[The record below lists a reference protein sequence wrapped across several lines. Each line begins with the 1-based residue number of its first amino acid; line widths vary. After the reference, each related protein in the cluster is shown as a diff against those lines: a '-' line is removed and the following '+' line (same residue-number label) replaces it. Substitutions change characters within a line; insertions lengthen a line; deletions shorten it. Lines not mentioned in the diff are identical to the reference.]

1 MRVFMNIFRS
11 FLRVSSRAFDAFE
24 SWWEGS
30 QARRFVAIVLV
41 GGFLVS
47 LGVIELNR
55 LGMLPASVAESMST
69 NHFKAIDVAF
79 TLFLVVE
86 LIGLVVGL
94 ATSVADT
101 AGKQF
106 EVFSLILIRRSFKE
120 LVKFEE
126 EPIRWGMEE
135 GLEAVQY
142 LVVDATAALLI
153 FLTLGLFYKLQQHQS
168 ITQTEGEQHFF
179 VAQKKLVANILLVI
193 LFGMSGYAAVLL
205 VTGNESIP
213 FFNAFYTI
221 LIFSDVLIVLISLR
235 YSATYLMV
243 FRNSGFAAATVMIR
257 LSLSGPRY
265 LGAALGVGAALFNL
279 GVAAAY
285 RYVSPSGQ
293 ASTRR
298 NLEQKDLD
306 QPPPGARPDEEDS
319 TEDIETAGPH
329 STVAK

>member
-1 MRVFMNIFRS
+1 MNLAYAV
-11 FLRVSSRAFDAFE
+11 LRVSSRVFDAFE
-24 SWWEGS
+24 AWWEGS
-30 QARRFVAIVLV
+30 EARRLVAIILV
-41 GGFLVS
+41 GGFLIS
-47 LGVIELNR
+47 LGAIELNR
-55 LGMLPASVAESMST
+55 LGWLPDSAGESVST

-106 EVFSLILIRRSFKE
+106 EVFSLILLRRSFKE

-126 EPIRWGMEE
+126 EPIRWSLETGW
-135 GLEAVQY
+135 EAVQF
-142 LVVDATAALLI
+142 LLVDAAAVLLI
-153 FLTLGLFYKLQQHQS
+153 FLTLGLFYKLHRHQP
-168 ITQTEGEQHFF
+168 ITQTEGEARSF
-179 VAQKKLVANILLVI
+179 VAQKKLVANVLLAILA
-193 LFGMSGYAAVLL
+193 GMSGYAVFQLASGAE
-205 VTGNESIP
+205 TIP

-235 YSATYLMV
+235 YSVTYHVV

-257 LSLSGPRY
+257 LALSGPRF

-285 RYVSPSGQ
+285 VYVAPAAQ
-293 ASTRR
+293 ASVQRILERR
-298 NLEQKDLD
+298 HLD
-306 QPPPGARPDEEDS
+306 QESSGAAPGEERSTNDVKTAPPTSSRG
-319 TEDIETAGPH
+319 
-329 STVAK
+329 V

>member
-1 MRVFMNIFRS
+1 MNLVRT
-11 FLRVSSRAFDAFE
+11 FLRASSRIFDAFE
-24 SWWEGS
+24 AWWEGEN
-30 QARRFVAIVLV
+30 ARRFTAAVLV
-41 GGFLVS
+41 AGFLVS
-47 LGVIELNR
+47 LVVIELSR
-55 LGMLPASVAESMST
+55 VGWLPRSFGSVTT

-86 LIGLVVGL
+86 LVGLIVGL

-106 EVFSLILIRRSFKE
+106 EVFSLILLRRSFKE

-126 EPIRWGMEE
+126 EPIQWTLEAGR
-135 GLEAVQY
+135 EAVQF

-153 FLTLGLFYKLQQHQS
+153 FLTLGLFYQLQHHQP
-168 ITQTEGEQHFF
+168 ITQTKGQARSF
-179 VAQKKLVANILLVI
+179 VAQKKLVANVLLAV
-193 LFGMSGYAAVLL
+193 LAGMSGYAVFQLASGAE
-205 VTGNESIP
+205 TIP

-235 YSATYLMV
+235 YSATYHVV

-257 LSLSGPRY
+257 LALSGPRY

-285 RYVSPSGQ
+285 AYVAPAAR
-293 ASTRR
+293 ASVQR
-298 NLEQKDLD
+298 NLERKEFDRAPQRAK
-306 QPPPGARPDEEDS
+306 PGEETSAEDS
-319 TEDIETAGPH
+319 ETANPH
-329 STVAK
+329 STPEV

>member
-1 MRVFMNIFRS
+1 MYPFS
-11 FLRVSSRAFDAFE
+11 SLLRLSSRVFDAFE
-24 SWWEGS
+24 AWWESS
-30 QARRFVAIVLV
+30 QARRLTAGVLV
-41 GGFLVS
+41 GGFLISLVVIQANRFGWLPPTLADSVS
-47 LGVIELNR
+47 
-55 LGMLPASVAESMST
+55 M

-106 EVFSLILIRRSFKE
+106 EVFSLILLRQSFKE

-126 EPIRWGMEE
+126 EPIQWTFEE
-135 GLEAVQY
+135 GREAVQY

-153 FLTLGLFYKLQQHQS
+153 FLVLGLFYRMQEHYP
-168 ITQTEGEQHFF
+168 ITQTEGEARSF
-179 VAQKKLVANILLVI
+179 VAQKKLVALL
-193 LFGMSGYAAVLL
+193 LL
-205 VTGNESIP
+205 VTLTGLVGYATFDLVLGAKTIP

-235 YSATYLMV
+235 YSSTYHVV

-257 LSLSGPRY
+257 LALSGPRY
-265 LGAALGVGAALFNL
+265 LGAALGVGAALFNV

-285 RYVSPSGQ
+285 RYAAPAAR
-293 ASTRR
+293 ASVKR
-298 NLEQKDLD
+298 NIQQKDLD
-306 QPPPGARPDEEDS
+306 REPPDLDDLETEGAGAGEAPDSVSSAD
-319 TEDIETAGPH
+319 P
-329 STVAK
+329 

>member
-1 MRVFMNIFRS
+1 MSVARPI
-11 FLRVSSRAFDAFE
+11 LRVSSRIFDGFE
-24 SWWEGS
+24 HWWEGP
-30 QARRFVAIVLV
+30 QARRLVAAVLV

-47 LGVIELNR
+47 LAGIELNR
-55 LGMLPASVAESMST
+55 LGWLPASVADSVST

-106 EVFSLILIRRSFKE
+106 EVFSLILLRRSFKE

-126 EPIRWGMEE
+126 EPIRWSVEE
-135 GLEAVQY
+135 GFDAVQF

-153 FLTLGLFYKLQQHQS
+153 FLTLGFFYKLQQHQS
-168 ITQTEGEQHFF
+168 ITQTQNEEYYF
-179 VAQKKLVANILLVI
+179 VGQKKLVSNILLLI
-193 LFGMSGYAAVLL
+193 LLGMGGYAVLGGVL
-205 VTGNESIP
+205 QGESIP

-221 LIFSDVLIVLISLR
+221 LIFSDVLVVLISLR
-235 YSATYLMV
+235 YSATYHVV

-257 LSLSGPRY
+257 LALSGPRY

-285 RYVSPSGQ
+285 SYVAPAAESSLQRRLDRKEADRDVANNGMEHDEK
-293 ASTRR
+293 AS
-298 NLEQKDLD
+298 D
-306 QPPPGARPDEEDS
+306 QSESEKRLSAQD
-319 TEDIETAGPH
+319 
-329 STVAK
+329 V

>member
-1 MRVFMNIFRS
+1 MNFARA
-11 FLRVSSRAFDAFE
+11 FLRVSSQIFDAFE
-24 SWWEGS
+24 AWWEGE
-30 QARRFVAIVLV
+30 QARRLTAALLV

-47 LGVIELNR
+47 LGVIELSR
-55 LGMLPASVAESMST
+55 MGWLPSSLAGRVST

-86 LIGLVVGL
+86 LIGLIVGL

-106 EVFSLILIRRSFKE
+106 EVFSLILLRRSFKE
-120 LVKFEE
+120 LVNFE
-126 EPIRWGMEE
+126 EPIQWTFEAGR
-135 GLEAVQY
+135 EAVQF

-153 FLTLGLFYKLQQHQS
+153 FLTLGLFYQLQHHQP
-168 ITQTEGEQHFF
+168 ITQTKGQAQSF
-179 VAQKKLVANILLVI
+179 VAQKKLVAN
-193 LFGMSGYAAVLL
+193 VLL
-205 VTGNESIP
+205 AILTGMIVYVVFQLVGGAEPIP

-221 LIFSDVLIVLISLR
+221 LIFSDVLVVLISLR
-235 YSATYLMV
+235 YSATYHVV

-257 LSLSGPRY
+257 LALSGPRY

-285 RYVSPSGQ
+285 AYVAPAAQ
-293 ASTRR
+293 ASIRR

-306 QPPPGARPDEEDS
+306 QPPPGDKPGEEDS
-319 TEDIETAGPH
+319 TGDIETVGPH
-329 STVAK
+329 STVGK

>member
-1 MRVFMNIFRS
+1 MNVFHS

-30 QARRFVAIVLV
+30 EARRLVATVLV
-41 GGFLVS
+41 GGFLIS

-55 LGMLPASVAESMST
+55 LGWLPVSAAKSVST

-86 LIGLVVGL
+86 LIGLIVGL

-106 EVFSLILIRRSFKE
+106 EVFSLILLRRSFKE

-126 EPIRWGMEE
+126 EPIQWTFEAGR
-135 GLEAVQY
+135 EAVQF

-153 FLTLGLFYKLQQHQS
+153 FLTLGLFYKLQRHQP
-168 ITQTEGEQHFF
+168 ITQTEGEERSF
-179 VAQKKLVANILLVI
+179 VAQKKLVANLLLVI
-193 LFGMSGYAAVLL
+193 LAGMSGYAVLQL
-205 VTGNESIP
+205 VGGEASIP

-221 LIFSDVLIVLISLR
+221 LIFSDVLVVLISLR
-235 YSATYLMV
+235 YSATYHVV

-257 LSLSGPRY
+257 LALSGPRF

-285 RYVSPSGQ
+285 SYVVPAAQ
-293 ASTRR
+293 ASVER
-298 NLEQKDLD
+298 NLKRKQRNRE
-306 QPPPGARPDEEDS
+306 PPEVEATDEESPDS
-319 TEDIETAGPH
+319 GEATERP
-329 STVAK
+329 SQSM

>member
-1 MRVFMNIFRS
+1 MNVFRS
-11 FLRVSSRAFDAFE
+11 FLRISSRAFDAFE

-47 LGVIELNR
+47 LGAIELNR
-55 LGMLPASVAESMST
+55 LGILPPSVAESLST

-126 EPIRWGMEE
+126 EPIQWTFDAGW
-135 GLEAVQY
+135 EAVQF

-153 FLTLGLFYKLQQHQS
+153 FLTLGLFYKLQRHQP
-168 ITQTEGEQHFF
+168 ITQTEGEARSF
-179 VAQKKLVANILLVI
+179 VAQKKVVANVLLAILA
-193 LFGMSGYAAVLL
+193 GMSGYAVLQL
-205 VTGNESIP
+205 VTGGETIP

-221 LIFSDVLIVLISLR
+221 LIFSDVLVVLISLR
-235 YSATYLMV
+235 YSATYHVV

-257 LSLSGPRY
+257 LSLSGPRF

-285 RYVSPSGQ
+285 RYVAPSAQ
-293 ASTRR
+293 ESIRR

-306 QPPPGARPDEEDS
+306 QPPPGVKPGEEDS
-319 TEDIETAGPH
+319 TEDIETVGPH
-329 STVAK
+329 STVGK